1 MEKILKINNL
11 FIQIF
16 YHLIVFAVPVY
27 FSLFPKTN
35 NVFELPKIFLFK
47 VFVLILVFL
56 LLVQLVFKADKLKL
70 FKKYKNYFYILLFFL
85 FCYFLNTFFFSI
97 NPSLSLFGSYD
108 RLEGLESYI
117 YYFWFFIISLYYF
130 EDKKNVRRV
139 LVTIFLS
146 SILVGV
152 YALLQAFGLDPLG
165 WSESTAVRVTSS
177 FGQPNNL
184 GSYLL
189 LVIPIGA
196 YLAFIMKKWWLKA
209 VFGLGVLINLLAM
222 FYTYSTASFIGFV
235 GAIIMIIVIHFFFC
249 HPGGPKGNPGG
260 GELRSKRGC
269 PGVSRGRSFD
279 CDKTDKDLNIS
290 EASSSGSR
298 IFLFSLRSN
307 KNSGMTKIN
316 VYRSFIILLFLIIL
330 FSFSYIALSQSKINT
345 LKTKIENAFNWE
357 TGSTAARFDFWQA
370 SLSAIKE
377 RPLFG
382 YGLDTQQEVLVK
394 YYEPG
399 WGVHSNVNTRPSRA
413 HNIILDTWL
422 TTGIIGV
429 ILFLLICYYLLR
441 AIFINIKA
449 NRERVLNYCLLFS
462 ILSFFI
468 YLQFN
473 YMHVTGWVYLMMYSA
488 IALVFKSEIR
498 NPKSET
504 NTKSKIINNKFL
516 ILNSSFLIY
525 IIIVLAFI
533 GVIWR
538 VNGEFKTYT
547 ADHYWWEIRTSRA
560 SNAYFSAIKMYEYIK
575 EDLPEYNDYDQQFAS
590 LMSDWLKEFPD
601 PRFRVF
607 GEEKLKEI
615 LPQMPERT
623 FFEKYSQAKVLVA
636 LSDFDTNYL
645 EEAEAIYQGLIS
657 YSPNFPLINR
667 EYAYMLAKSAQ
678 FSRANEQYEHTLAIL
693 PPLDANGLNSLHK
706 ARIKGEMSLNYQGL
720 IDVNSELGNTEAVD
734 KYRILL
740 DSIKN

>member
-1 MEKILKINNL
+1 VNCEVREAALG
-11 FIQIF
+11 
-16 YHLIVFAVPVY
+16 YPGEEALIV
-27 FSLFPKTN
+27 
-35 NVFELPKIFLFK
+35 I
-47 VFVLILVFL
+47 
-56 LLVQLVFKADKLKL
+56 
-70 FKKYKNYFYILLFFL
+70 
-85 FCYFLNTFFFSI
+85 
-97 NPSLSLFGSYD
+97 
-108 RLEGLESYI
+108 
-117 YYFWFFIISLYYF
+117 
-130 EDKKNVRRV
+130 
-139 LVTIFLS
+139 
-146 SILVGV
+146 
-152 YALLQAFGLDPLG
+152 
-165 WSESTAVRVTSS
+165 
-177 FGQPNNL
+177 
-184 GSYLL
+184 
-189 LVIPIGA
+189 
-196 YLAFIMKKWWLKA
+196 
-209 VFGLGVLINLLAM
+209 
-222 FYTYSTASFIGFV
+222 
-235 GAIIMIIVIHFFFC
+235 
-249 HPGGPKGNPGG
+249 
-260 GELRSKRGC
+260 
-269 PGVSRGRSFD
+269 
-279 CDKTDKDLNIS
+279 KTDKDLNIS

-394 YYEPG
+394 YYEPA

-525 IIIVLAFI
+525 IIIVLAFS

-575 EDLPEYNDYDQQFAS
+575 EDLPEYNVYDQQFAL

-615 LPQMPERT
+615 LPQMPAQT
-623 FFEKYSQAKVLVA
+623 FYEKYAKVKVLVA
-636 LSDFDTNYL
+636 LSEYDINYL
-645 EEAEAIYQGLIS
+645 REAEAIFQELII

-678 FSRANEQYEHTLAIL
+678 FSRASKQYEHTLAIL

-706 ARIKGEMSLNYQGL
+706 DRIIGEMSLNYQGL